1 MNVATWSIRNP
12 IPSILLFLLLTLAG
26 LWGFRSLS
34 IQEFPD
40 LDFPAVTVTLTLPG
54 AAPSQL
60 ETEVARRVED
70 SIATLE
76 GVKHQATSITDGQV
90 TIIIEF
96 ELGKV
101 LSDALVDVKDAI
113 DRVRAD
119 LPQDL
124 EEPQVTK
131 ITIGPGGPIL
141 TYAISSDEM
150 DEEALS
156 WFTDD
161 TVARAIMS
169 VPGVGRFERVG
180 GVQREVQ
187 VNVDPVRLQA
197 LNVTAVDISRALKRV
212 QQEASGGRGQLSG
225 AEQGMRTIA
234 TVRQS
239 SDLAALP
246 IALAD
251 GRSIR
256 LDQVADVVDTIA
268 ERTQAALLDGQPAI
282 GFQVSRSKGYDETKI
297 AAGVEQALADLKQKH
312 PGLRI
317 ELIRSGVEHTY
328 GQYRASMEML
338 YEGAFLAV
346 LVIWWFLRDWR
357 ATLIGAA
364 ALPLS
369 IIPTFAVMAW
379 MGYALNGITLLALAV
394 VVGILVDDAIVEVEN
409 IARHVREGKPVREA
423 TEEAVNEIALAVLAT
438 TATLVVV
445 FLPTAFMG
453 GVPGLV
459 FKQFG
464 WTIVA
469 AVIASL
475 MVARLVTPMMA
486 AWLIRPDQRQH
497 PESALTGRYLRVVDW
512 CLRHR
517 FATMAAGTVFFFMSL
532 ALIPLL
538 PTGFIPAGDE
548 GSISINV
555 ELPPGSPLT
564 STVSAAE
571 QARRAIEHIEGI
583 ESIFVTAGSAQSAG
597 HDGGGGADVRKGSLT
612 LVLAERGERP
622 KQQEI
627 ENEIRTALLPVPGAR
642 FSLGSSAPG
651 QKIAIILASQDANA
665 LKASAAALERELRGL
680 PFLGGVV
687 STASLERPEITVR
700 PDAARAAE
708 RGVTTQAIGET
719 IRVATSGDFDASL
732 AKLNLDNRQID
743 IRVQVPPAVRA
754 DLQALS
760 NLRVP
765 GREGLVPLG
774 SVASVVVESG
784 PSQIDRYDRERQIT
798 IRGDLS
804 GYPIGEAL
812 AEVKKLPSAQ
822 TLPASVKWVES
833 GDAEF
838 MADLF
843 ASFGLAMLT
852 GVLCVYC
859 VLVLLFRDWFQPVT
873 ILSAVPLSLGGAFVS
888 LLLARSELG
897 LPSLI
902 GLVMLL
908 GIVTKNSILLVEYAV
923 IAIRE
928 RGMNEHDALLDAC
941 RKRARPILMTSVA
954 MIAGMLPLALG
965 LVGDGSFRQPMA
977 IAVIGGLVTST
988 ALSLLVVPVVFT
1000 YVSGLERRI
1009 VGHGVSTAPAQAA
1022 TSRA

>member
-1 MNVATWSIRNP
+1 MNFATWSIRNP
-12 IPSILLFLLLTLAG
+12 IPAILLFLLLTLAG

-34 IQEFPD
+34 IQNFPD
-40 LDFPAVTVTLTLPG
+40 LDFPAVSVTLTLPG

-70 SIATLE
+70 SIATIE
-76 GVKHQATSITDGQV
+76 GIKHMATSITDGQV
-90 TIIIEF
+90 STMIEF
-96 ELGKV
+96 ELGTP
-101 LSDALVDVKDAI
+101 LSDALVDVKDAV

-141 TYAISSDEM
+141 TYAIASDSM
-150 DEEALS
+150 NEEALS

-161 TVARAIMS
+161 TVARAVLG

-197 LNVTAVDISRALKRV
+197 LDVTAVDISHALKRV
-212 QQEASGGRGQLSG
+212 QQEASGGHGQLSG
-225 AEQGMRTIA
+225 TEQGVRTIA
-234 TVRQS
+234 TVRQA

-246 IALAD
+246 VALAD

-268 ERTQAALLDGQPAI
+268 ERTQAALLDGKPAV
-282 GFQVSRSKGYDETKI
+282 GFQISRSKGYDETEI
-297 AAGVEQALADLKQKH
+297 AAGVARVLTELKRKH
-312 PGLRI
+312 HGLSI
-317 ELIRSGVEHTY
+317 ELVQSGVAHTH

-338 YEGAFLAV
+338 YEGAILAV

-379 MGYALNGITLLALAV
+379 LGYALNGITLLALAV

-409 IARHVREGKPVREA
+409 ITRHVREGKPVREA

-445 FLPTAFMG
+445 FLPTAVMSG
-453 GVPGLV
+453 IPGLV

-475 MVARLVTPMMA
+475 LVARLVTPMMA
-486 AWLIRPDQRQH
+486 AWLIRPDQRKH
-497 PESALTGRYLRVVDW
+497 GEGALTARYLSLVQW

-517 FATMAAGTVFFFMSL
+517 FATMAAGTAFFFASL

-538 PTGFIPAGDE
+538 PTGFIPPGDQ
-548 GSISINV
+548 GTISINV
-555 ELPPGSPLT
+555 ELPPGASLT
-564 STVSAAE
+564 STVQAAE
-571 QARRAIEHIEGI
+571 QARHAIERIKGI
-583 ESIFVTAGSAQSAG
+583 DSVFVTAGSAQSAG
-597 HDGGGGADVRKGSLT
+597 GDGGGAAAVRKGLLT
-612 LVLAERGERP
+612 LVLADRGERP
-622 KQQEI
+622 KQQVI
-627 ENEIRTALLPVPGAR
+627 ENEVRARLLEVPGAR
-642 FSLGSSAPG
+642 FSLGGGAPG
-651 QKIAIILASQDANA
+651 QKLQVILASQDASA
-665 LKASAAALERELRGL
+665 LKASAATIERELRGL
-680 PFLGGVV
+680 PHFGGVV

-719 IRVATSGDFDASL
+719 MRVATSGDFDASL

-743 IRVQVPPAVRA
+743 IRVQVPASVRA
-754 DLQALS
+754 DLQAIA

-765 GREGLVPLG
+765 GRDSLVPLE

-798 IRGDLS
+798 ISADLS
-804 GYPIGEAL
+804 GYPLGDAVEA
-812 AEVKKLPSAQ
+812 VKKLPAVQ
-822 TLPASVKWVES
+822 TLPANVKWIES

-843 ASFGLAMLT
+843 GSFGLAMLT

-873 ILSAVPLSLGGAFVS
+873 ILSAVPLSLGGAFVA
-888 LLLARSELG
+888 LLIGRSQLG

-923 IAIRE
+923 IGIRE
-928 RGMNEHDALLDAC
+928 RGMNEHEALVDAC

-1000 YVSGLERRI
+1000 YVSGVERRLL
-1009 VGHGVSTAPAQAA
+1009 GHGVSTLAA
-1022 TSRA
+1022 HATAAGT